1 MTICP
6 PSPAH
11 LRATRSTEDQ
21 QGAARRSRQSGQ
33 YVPRPD
39 QPATAADPSALVPVS
54 GATESP
60 WLGIL
65 GRSAAAAGAVTV
77 VLAAAAAL
85 STSPAAALSVL
96 FGAALV
102 IAFFG
107 ISLLIG
113 HYAGRTNPSGALGL
127 FAVTYAI
134 KVVGFAAV
142 LFFLGTPGWLDR
154 TWFFVGALAA
164 VLAWQVA
171 EVVAFSRLRTPLYG
185 DRDEAG
191 DGASAPGGTPRPG
204 DLPPSRDGQGR

>member
-1 MTICP
+1 M
-6 PSPAH
+6 
-11 LRATRSTEDQ
+11 
-21 QGAARRSRQSGQ
+21 
-33 YVPRPD
+33 PRPD
-39 QPATAADPSALVPVS
+39 EPATGPDQANIVPAS
-54 GATESP
+54 GATASP

-65 GRSAAAAGAVTV
+65 ARSAAAGGAIAV
-77 VLAAAAAL
+77 VLAVVATVA
-85 STSPAAALSVL
+85 TSPAAGLSVL
-96 FGAALV
+96 SGAALV

-154 TWFFVGALAA
+154 TWFFSGALAT
-164 VLAWQVA
+164 VIAWQVA

-185 DRDEAG
+185 DGEE
-191 DGASAPGGTPRPG
+191 PGSRVGHVPAQRPG
-204 DLPPSRDGQGR
+204 QGPADALPTPHGPEGH